1 MPEIKPPAR
10 LDPVARPGAA
20 SSTPLNGPTGRA
32 ATDPGIVV
40 PPEPQASDALKPTK
54 PMRTTPDRS
63 GSDQLARI
71 EEKTARVE
79 EKFARSEARMQR
91 VADKVDAA
99 VERMYGVAQQSDLA
113 AMRSEVAFVARRVR
127 HLPGLGSMV
136 VVSVLTSILTGA
148 ALLAVM
154 RYAPGLLPR

>member
-1 MPEIKPPAR
+1 MPEITPPAR

-20 SSTPLNGPTGRA
+20 SSTPLNGQTGRA
-32 ATDPGIVV
+32 GDPGIVLSS
-40 PPEPQASDALKPTK
+40 EPLASEALKPTK
-54 PMRTTPDRS
+54 PMRPAPDRN

-79 EKFARSEARMQR
+79 EKFARSEMRMQR
-91 VADKVDAA
+91 VTDKLDGA

-127 HLPGLGSMV
+127 NLPGLGSMIL
-136 VVSVLTSILTGA
+136 VSVFTAIFTAA
-148 ALLAVM
+148 ALLTVI